1 MIWTCLVVEVLPYY
15 AFQTKTMPFILC
27 LDTRDIDFRLS
38 TSRDCLIED
47 FAIHSWSI
55 LSTLCYSVNMERLSS
70 SMRFRLPVQWDL
82 MRTWTAF
89 FSIHTAGLWLHTHT
103 KSSGIFKLPV
113 FFVEAMDPYY
123 IYLLGGFTYV
133 PYKYIY
139 IDTHIVVSCG
149 WLDYS
154 PTHQMF
160 PISFHPQKVSL
171 LFHHKIDWS

>member
-1 MIWTCLVVEVLPYY
+1 LLLCEYGETEQFDEVSAAGTMRSHENLNSFFFNTYSGIMIT
-15 AFQTKTMPFILC
+15 
-27 LDTRDIDFRLS
+27 
-38 TSRDCLIED
+38 
-47 FAIHSWSI
+47 
-55 LSTLCYSVNMERLSS
+55 
-70 SMRFRLPVQWDL
+70 
-82 MRTWTAF
+82 
-89 FSIHTAGLWLHTHT
+89 HTHT
-103 KSSGIFKLPV
+103 KSTGIFKLPV